1 VSASLSS
8 DHPSGPVR
16 PVSGQ
21 RHVYLVDDDE
31 IVRNTLSVGLVEK
44 GFAVS
49 AFADGTS
56 VLEQWASRTPDVAI
70 VDLGLPDMAGNDL
83 IERLLA
89 IAHRPIIVLS
99 RHHDSTMVAQAIE
112 RGVSGYLV
120 KPISAVQLIPPIET
134 AIARSER
141 LDRIVSSQLGG
152 PGGNSSAQL
161 DALLEQFSFGVAIID
176 EDLQVVRRN
185 NTLTALVQQGDTLGL
200 ENNRLHARDDVD
212 VPPFRR
218 LLTSIVSADE
228 DVTGQVLAI
237 GRSSP
242 GRHLQVWGA
251 PLACS
256 SNDTGVTRVGVVVVS
271 DPDQHATVP
280 GSVLKSLYGLTATE
294 SRLAEALVNALS
306 VEQFAT
312 GSKTSYNTA
321 RSHLKSIFVKTR
333 TNRQVD
339 LVRLLARMIS
349 NLKQ

>member
-1 VSASLSS
+1 VNNSVSESIE
-8 DHPSGPVR
+8 PQVN
-16 PVSGQ
+16 GQ
-21 RHVYLVDDDE
+21 RHVFLVDDDE
-31 IVRNTLSVGLVEK
+31 IVRNTLSVGLVER
-44 GFAVS
+44 GFTVS
-49 AFADGTS
+49 AFADGAS
-56 VLEQWASRTPDVAI
+56 ALAQWRDSTPDVAV

-83 IERLLA
+83 IEQLLS
-89 IAHRPIIVLS
+89 IAHRPILVLS
-99 RHHDSTMVAQAIE
+99 RHHDSTIVAEAIK

-120 KPISAVQLIPPIET
+120 KPISAIQLIPPIET
-134 AIARSER
+134 AMARNER
-141 LDRIVSSQLGG
+141 LERILKKQFGGEDSSD
-152 PGGNSSAQL
+152 SSAQF

-176 EDLQVVRRN
+176 EDLKVVRQNSEIKR
-185 NTLTALVQQGDTLGL
+185 LVEQGDTLALDG
-200 ENNRLHARDDVD
+200 NRLFAADDVD
-212 VPPFRR
+212 VHPFRE
-218 LLTSIVSADE
+218 LLSSIVSATD

-251 PLACS
+251 PLLS
-256 SNDTGVTRVGVVVVS
+256 GVNDGSGASPRVGVVVVS
-271 DPDQHATVP
+271 DPDQNATVP

-294 SRLAEALVNALS
+294 SRLAEALVNGLS

-312 GSKTSYNTA
+312 ASKTSYNTA